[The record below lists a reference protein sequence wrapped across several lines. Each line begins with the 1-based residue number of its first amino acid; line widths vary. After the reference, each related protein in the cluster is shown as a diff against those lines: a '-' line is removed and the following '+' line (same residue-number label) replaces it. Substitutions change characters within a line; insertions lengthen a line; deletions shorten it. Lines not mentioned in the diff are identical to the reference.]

1 MSRKLAFDLQLIR
14 KAILEISIES
24 GEGHIPSAFSIL
36 EIVSVLYSS
45 ILNVEEICK
54 GSTERDRFILS
65 KGHGCLALY
74 FILGEVGLIRRSDL
88 ASFCSFDGLLGGHP
102 KRSIVHGI
110 EASTGSLG
118 HGLAIAVGLATSLK
132 RRSSR
137 ARVYS
142 LIGDGECNEGSV
154 WEAAL
159 LASHNKLTN
168 LMCIVDYNHSG
179 DRALLLGDL
188 GKKFDS
194 FGFTVIDVDGH
205 DINKLEIA
213 LSHVD
218 QTNPVAVI
226 AHTIKGRGLK
236 MMENNPAWHHASPNL
251 EQLRD
256 FLTELSGNA

>member
-1 MSRKLAFDLQLIR
+1 MNLKLIR
-14 KAILEISIES
+14 KEILGISS
-24 GEGHIPSAFSIL
+24 AAREGHIPSAFSIL
-36 EIVSVLYSS
+36 EIVSVLYSN
-45 ILNVEEICK
+45 ILDVEGIRN
-54 GSTERDRFILS
+54 GSPERDRFILS

-74 FILGEVGLIRRSDL
+74 YILREIGLISGSDL
-88 ASFCSFDGLLGGHP
+88 ASFCRFDGSLGGHP

-118 HGLAIAVGLATSLK
+118 HGLPIAVGLATSLK
-132 RRSSR
+132 QRSSR
-137 ARVYS
+137 ARVYA

-159 LASHNKLTN
+159 LASHYELTN

-188 GKKFDS
+188 GKKFES
-194 FGFTVIDVDGH
+194 FGFTVLDVDGH
-205 DINKLEIA
+205 EINELEIA

-226 AHTIKGRGLK
+226 AHTTKGYGLK
-236 MMENNPAWHHASPNL
+236 TMENNPAWHHASPDD
-251 EQLRD
+251 EQLRA
-256 FLTELSGNA
+256 FMIELSDHA